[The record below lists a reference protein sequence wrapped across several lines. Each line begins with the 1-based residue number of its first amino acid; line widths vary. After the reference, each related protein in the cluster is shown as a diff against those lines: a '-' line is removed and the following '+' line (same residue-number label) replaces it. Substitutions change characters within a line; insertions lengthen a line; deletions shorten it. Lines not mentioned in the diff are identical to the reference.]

1 MSIFVSN
8 RWNLTKQMI
17 LLLSLS
23 GLAGSALGNVC
34 KDDISALCDE
44 VKAQND
50 RKAIMQ
56 CLESHKSEL
65 SSECAERVDK
75 MMERREKSSNKNRGG
90 ACSDA
95 VKQYCP
101 DAHSEGRGAVLTC
114 LESHKSEL
122 SSECAEK
129 VDKMQAQ

>member
-1 MSIFVSN
+1 MSILVSN
-8 RWNLTKQMI
+8 RWNLTRQI
-17 LLLSLS
+17 LLLLSLS

-34 KDDISALCDE
+34 KDDISTHCEEL
-44 VKAQND
+44 KGQND
-50 RKAIMQ
+50 RKAMMQ

-65 SSECAERVDK
+65 SSECAEQVDK
-75 MMERREKSSNKNRGG
+75 MMERRGKSANKGKGG

-95 VKQYCP
+95 VKQYCA
-101 DAHSEGRGAVLTC
+101 DARSEGRDAVMTC

-129 VDKMQAQ
+129 VDKVLAQ